1 MQVDNKKNKI
11 NSNRNFGFVF
21 FVIFLIIALWP
32 LYKGNEI
39 RIWSICISLLFLV
52 LAIMNSKILT
62 PLNRIW
68 NKFGLLLGS
77 VVSPLIMAVI
87 FFMIVTPTAYIMRIV
102 RKDLLSQ
109 QYSNKNSYWIKRAK
123 NMTSMRKQF

>member
-11 NSNRNFGFVF
+11 NSNRSFGFVF

-32 LYKGNEI
+32 LYKGNDI

>member
-11 NSNRNFGFVF
+11 NSNRSFGFVF

-32 LYKGNEI
+32 LYKGNDI

-87 FFMIVTPTAYIMRIV
+87 FFMIVTPTAYIMRTV